1 MASTEVVRT
10 RIESDL
16 KANATAVLEEMGVT
30 VSQAIRMMLVQV
42 VQTKELPFAVKAPTP
57 NERVRKAMEEQ
68 DRNPTVTQYESS
80 AAFFKS
86 LGIDE

>member
-1 MASTEVVRT
+1 MANTEVVRT

-16 KANATAVLEEMGVT
+16 KANATAILEEMGVT

-42 VQTKELPFAVKAPTP
+42 VQTKELPFAVKAPKL
-57 NERVRKAMEEQ
+57 NERARKVMEEQ
-68 DRNPTVTQYESS
+68 DRNPAVTQHESS

-86 LGIDE
+86 LGIE

>member
-1 MASTEVVRT
+1 MANTEVVRT

-30 VSQAIRMMLVQV
+30 ISQAIRMMLVQV
-42 VQTKELPFAVKAPTP
+42 VQTKELPFAVKAPKL
-57 NERVRKAMEEQ
+57 NERARKVMEEQ
-68 DRNPTVTQYESS
+68 DRNPAVTQHESS

-86 LGIDE
+86 LGIE

>member
-16 KANATAVLEEMGVT
+16 KANAAAILEEMGVT

-42 VQTKELPFAVKAPTP
+42 VQTKELPFQVKAPAL
-57 NERVRKAMEEQ
+57 NERARKVMESQ
-68 DRNPTVTQYESS
+68 DRNPVVSQHESS

-86 LGIDE
+86 LGI

>member
-1 MASTEVVRT
+1 MANTEVVRT

-16 KANATAVLEEMGVT
+16 KASATAILDEMGVT

-42 VQTKELPFAVKAPTP
+42 VQTKELPFAVKAPKL
-57 NERVRKAMEEQ
+57 NERARKVMEEQ
-68 DRNPTVTQYESS
+68 DRNPDVTHHENS

-86 LGIDE
+86 LGIE